1 MPETGP
7 PLSPDETRPQR
18 RTDKTCIT
26 FSADNHGALEK
37 LSEVQTESEKIIIFQ
52 ALKTCNGNMTKA
64 SKRLGISRQLLNYR
78 IKKFNFNREDFIETD
93 SDPKTL

>member
-1 MPETGP
+1 
-7 PLSPDETRPQR
+7 
-18 RTDKTCIT
+18 
-26 FSADNHGALEK
+26 
-37 LSEVQTESEKIIIFQ
+37 
-52 ALKTCNGNMTKA
+52 MTKA